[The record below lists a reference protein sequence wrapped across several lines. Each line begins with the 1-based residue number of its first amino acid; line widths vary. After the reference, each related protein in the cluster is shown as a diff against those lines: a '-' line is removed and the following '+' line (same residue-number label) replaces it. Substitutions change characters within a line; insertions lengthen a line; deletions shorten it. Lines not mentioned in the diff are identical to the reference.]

1 MIGKRPRF
9 DLLMTKKATLKLSSS
24 NREYFLKKGW
34 LAVLEHL
41 QCLELHL
48 EYLLPER
55 NRIS

>member
-1 MIGKRPRF
+1 M
-9 DLLMTKKATLKLSSS
+9 MTKKATLKLSSS